1 MLEPLS
7 LIIAVIALLL
17 LILYLRE
24 KSARIRLQQELS
36 TLAANEA
43 RKIFNEWRQKELQ
56 QIQQQLRESFENQ
69 LKIRVET
76 IQKDYE
82 AKLENIKKE
91 YELKLQQ
98 WIKEKEEEIRKDA
111 IKRSITTLLGKIS
124 EHIAPLL
131 IAQKLRIN
139 PKDLRFL
146 GTPID
151 YIAFKGLS
159 DKNPEEIEFIEV
171 KSGKT
176 STLTEREKAVKKL
189 VEAGKVKWITFH
201 ITKEIEELK
210 PTIEEEI
217 KKLAKQQENKNP
229 ENNK

>member
-1 MLEPLS
+1 MLEALN
-7 LIIAVIALLL
+7 LILIVLALFLL
-17 LILYLRE
+17 VLYLRE
-24 KSARIRLQQELS
+24 KSARIKLQQELS

-69 LKIRVET
+69 LKMRIET
-76 IQKDYE
+76 LEKDYE
-82 AKLENIKKE
+82 AKLENMKKE
-91 YELKLQQ
+91 YELKFQQ

-111 IKRSITTLLGKIS
+111 IRRSIATLLGKIS
-124 EHIAPLL
+124 EHIAPLI

-159 DKNPEEIEFIEV
+159 DKNPEEIVFIEV

-176 STLTEREKAVKKL
+176 STLTERERAVKEL
-189 VEAGKVKWITFH
+189 VESGKVKWITFH

-217 KKLAKQQENKNP
+217 EKLVKGTEKEKENQE
-229 ENNK
+229 

>member
-82 AKLENIKKE
+82 
-91 YELKLQQ
+91 LKL
-98 WIKEKEEEIRKDA
+98 
-111 IKRSITTLLGKIS
+111 
-124 EHIAPLL
+124 
-131 IAQKLRIN
+131 
-139 PKDLRFL
+139 
-146 GTPID
+146 
-151 YIAFKGLS
+151 
-159 DKNPEEIEFIEV
+159 KN
-171 KSGKT
+171 
-176 STLTEREKAVKKL
+176 
-189 VEAGKVKWITFH
+189 
-201 ITKEIEELK
+201 
-210 PTIEEEI
+210 
-217 KKLAKQQENKNP
+217 Q
-229 ENNK
+229 

>member
-1 MLEPLS
+1 MLEALN
-7 LIIAVIALLL
+7 LILIVLVLFLLV
-17 LILYLRE
+17 LYLRE
-24 KSARIRLQQELS
+24 KGARIKLQQELS

-56 QIQQQLRESFENQ
+56 QIQQHLRESFENQ
-69 LKIRVET
+69 LKMRIET
-76 IQKDYE
+76 LEKDYE
-82 AKLENIKKE
+82 AKLENMKKE
-91 YELKLQQ
+91 YELKFQQ

-111 IKRSITTLLGKIS
+111 IRRSIATLLGKIS
-124 EHIAPLL
+124 EHIAPLI
-131 IAQKLRIN
+131 IAQKLKIN

-159 DKNPEEIEFIEV
+159 DKNPEEIVFIEV

-176 STLTEREKAVKKL
+176 STLTERERAVKEL

-217 KKLAKQQENKNP
+217 EKLVKGTEKEKENQE
-229 ENNK
+229 